1 MEILRESKELF
12 DYLVKARR
20 QFHENPELSGEEWE
34 TLKYIRNEL
43 DDMGIEYSA
52 VDKIVVT
59 ASANHEKALAAVIA
73 DSQAEKTLLRN
84 NFTNIGVSAYS
95 ADGRT
100 FYWCIFVTK

>member
-43 DDMGIEYSA
+43 DGVYAGFRTVEEDVLTQYVSQVLEGLSTGAFTY
-52 VDKIVVT
+52 
-59 ASANHEKALAAVIA
+59 LAHP
-73 DSQAEKTLLRN
+73 DL
-84 NFTNIGVSAYS
+84 
-95 ADGRT
+95 
-100 FYWCIFVTK
+100 